1 MLHVKRHFIQL
12 IILLIKIV
20 PHLSNKPLQIVNGSV
35 HPLEA
40 MQNELLPLLNGL
52 DVGGWGPGVAES
64 WNRLGWLGDGLD
76 GPELSMS
83 LREC

>member
-1 MLHVKRHFIQL
+1 MLHVERHSIQL
-12 IILLIKIV
+12 IILLIKFV

-52 DVGGWGPGVAES
+52 DVGG
-64 WNRLGWLGDGLD
+64 
-76 GPELSMS
+76 
-83 LREC
+83 